1 MPDNP
6 ATLGSAGMLSRETGL
21 HDKDVTH
28 FAMKN
33 IWGLA
38 LVHDAV
44 RSLLFLIAIFLY
56 STARRRLKACLS
68 QKA

>member
-28 FAMKN
+28 FARKN

-44 RSLLFLIAIFLY
+44 RSLL
-56 STARRRLKACLS
+56 
-68 QKA
+68 